1 MLSVVIDIP
10 EIEVNPNVTGGVAR
24 LVIALLAFAALAFG
38 SGVKVTRYLKLRN
51 GSVASDDRLLL
62 IVGIYDLLLDY
73 AMVI

>member
-1 MLSVVIDIP
+1 VIDIP
-10 EIEVNPNVTGGVAR
+10 EIEVKPNDTGGVAR
-24 LVIALLAFAALAFG
+24 LVIAVLVFAVPLTFV